1 MLFYYY
7 KMHLRNKIKALIQ
20 SLRKEAINLTNS
32 LNQDSELQTIC
43 KNLKN
48 LRRQK
53 EISLLELSLRTD
65 VSVYAL
71 KNLEKGVVTPRFS
84 LEELFRLCDYY
95 QIPPDKIF
103 RPL

>member
-1 MLFYYY
+1 MKTF
-7 KMHLRNKIKALIQ
+7 KND
-20 SLRKEAINLTNS
+20 NP
-32 LNQDSELQTIC
+32 ELPTIC

-53 EISLLELSLRTD
+53 GISLLELSLWTD

-71 KNLEKGVVTPRFS
+71 RNLEKGIITPRFS

-95 QIPPDKIF
+95 QIPFDKIF
-103 RPL
+103 QPL